1 MKNFLLTA
9 TFSITILTLFFAPSA
24 TNLAFAGGQNQ
35 QCLDDCALDEFF
47 CEQFLGPNCAEER
60 AFCEAACPILE
71 CFTDFDCGL
80 PSFCSQ
86 FVCINFQCVDFSP
99 PNGVPCGPGDVCN
112 DEVCQNLQC
121 VQQPRQDGTLC
132 GTNDMCETNVCEG
145 GLCSQSS
152 TACDDGDVC
161 TLDSCDSALGCQTEP
176 DPVCA
181 EVGGVIVPLENTS
194 LLVAGAQ
201 SFSWMI
207 PVVLSV
213 LGIGLFIVSRKS
225 E

>member
-35 QCLDDCALDEFF
+35 QCLDDCSFEEFL
-47 CEQFLGPNCAEER
+47 CNINQGQNCAADR
-60 AFCEAACPILE
+60 ILCEAACPILE
-71 CFTDFDCGL
+71 CFTGLDCGPLTQCSGFTCL
-80 PSFCSQ
+80 PPGICQQIF
-86 FVCINFQCVDFSP
+86 FDGNQCGF
-99 PNGVPCGPGDVCN
+99 N
-112 DEVCQNLQC
+112 DA
-121 VQQPRQDGTLC
+121 
-132 GTNDMCETNVCEG
+132 CETNVCSG
-145 GLCSQSS
+145 G
-152 TACDDGDVC
+152 ACVQELEDCNDGDAC
-161 TLDSCDSALGCQTEP
+161 TIDSCDRASGCQTAPNP

-213 LGIGLFIVSRKS
+213 LGIGLFVVSRKS